1 MGEEYL
7 GLLQEGLT
15 TAGSMYMKM
24 KENEAALI
32 PGAFMAAIL
41 MYY

>member
-7 GLLQEGLT
+7 GLLQEGFDNRWLI
-15 TAGSMYMKM
+15 YMKM

-32 PGAFMAAIL
+32 PGAFMAPPYVL
-41 MYY
+41 